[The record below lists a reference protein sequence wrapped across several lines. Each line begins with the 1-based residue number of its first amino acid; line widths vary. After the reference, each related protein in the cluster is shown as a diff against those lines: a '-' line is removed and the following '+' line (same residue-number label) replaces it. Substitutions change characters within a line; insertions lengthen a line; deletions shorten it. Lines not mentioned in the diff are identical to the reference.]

1 MDIEIL
7 DNYGVR
13 KIRAPSH
20 NAPPKK
26 LIHNEPP
33 RFKVQPKILF

>member
-13 KIRAPSH
+13 KIRALSH
-20 NAPPKK
+20 NAPQAIPSSMNVIWK
-26 LIHNEPP
+26 N
-33 RFKVQPKILF
+33 